1 MNDLRRLAKKAKES
15 LARDG
20 TSWDDSVR
28 LSSSAEEEDFA
39 AACDPQTILA
49 LLAEVDRLTDYI
61 AHEPSALT
69 IRLAERARIR
79 EAVEA
84 DLQVSLRRYEEAR
97 SARQWTRADRYS
109 GAIRALEDVLA
120 AIEGEK

>member
-49 LLAEVDRLTDYI
+49 LLDEVDRLTDYI
-61 AHEPSALT
+61 DHEPSALSALRT
-69 IRLAERARIR
+69 VRLAERARIR
-79 EAVEA
+79 SLVEGLPEPVYTGDTWTCDASAGWDVAIAAV
-84 DLQVSLRRYEEAR
+84 
-97 SARQWTRADRYS
+97 
-109 GAIRALEDVLA
+109 IA
-120 AIEGEK
+120 AIVEETT